1 MQANC
6 PNCSQKIT
14 IDDARVPDRPFSV
27 KCPKCQTVVK
37 FPGKGAAAAAPPPP
51 PAAPAAEPAPPEPAA
66 AASRSA
72 EAPAPGASDE
82 MRAQMMAQLRRE
94 MSLGGEGARMEGRV
108 LVSLQ
113 DRNQAGAITMPL
125 TRLGF
130 SVDTLDNPDEGGR
143 LLDQGLF
150 RIVVTMRATSTKGET
165 VYQRVLRMSPD
176 GRRPIFLVLV
186 GDDFK
191 TGDGAQAFAA
201 VADLV
206 VNPRDAAV
214 LDVTLTNAMSERT
227 RLYQAYADA
236 RKRFEAAAQV

>member
-1 MQANC
+1 VQANC

-113 DRNQAGAITMPL
+113 DRNQAAAITMPL

-191 TGDGAQAFAA
+191 TGDGTQAFAA